1 MRPLPHLRIIR
12 FPKKRVAF
20 CSAAKEGGRGGR
32 LKTCPHGLLLLFFS
46 GLTDPGRL
54 CPYPGFPLFDPAPA
68 CIPAAQPETHPAQPR
83 ARGFPLQRGKP
94 TQSKEK
100 SKWQGAAKGS
110 LSAIK
115 ASPFSVHSSLLWFCG
130 RRPPSRGAVR
140 GPGRAPGLERTNTA
154 SAALFFISI
163 GSPWRAG
170 TGRCAAPCA
179 KAAAV
184 FPGPAKARRALPGFS
199 WGAPFGGKSAF
210 GRKKSSSLEKS
221 RIFLF
226 CEKRPTVGDM
236 PARGYS
242 FFSFQ

>member
-12 FPKKRVAF
+12 FPPKKRAAL
-20 CSAAKEGGRGGR
+20 CGAAKEGGRGAR
-32 LKTCPHGLLLLFFS
+32 LFAMPHGRPPSFPPAFTENHSASLLQRAPPAAPREGFSPSKGKTDPKQRRREKGKVPQKGPCLQKSLLFF
-46 GLTDPGRL
+46 GENP
-54 CPYPGFPLFDPAPA
+54 
-68 CIPAAQPETHPAQPR
+68 
-83 ARGFPLQRGKP
+83 
-94 TQSKEK
+94 
-100 SKWQGAAKGS
+100 
-110 LSAIK
+110 
-115 ASPFSVHSSLLWFCG
+115 SLLWFCR

-210 GRKKSSSLEKS
+210 GRKKSGSLEKS

-226 CEKRPTVGDM
+226 CEKGQQWGTCPPVAIR
-236 PARGYS
+236 
-242 FFSFQ
+242 FSASSR